1 MWPAAGASPDAGGG
15 SPHQLG
21 EFDVQ
26 GVGDEEEVDEAGS
39 TVCVLPSDDRLAVAA
54 DLLGELFLSEAGVSA
69 SGPDAGPDLLLAGVD
84 PVR

>member
-15 SPHQLG
+15 SSHQLG

-26 GVGDEEEVDEAGS
+26 GVGDEEEVDEVGDAVG
-39 TVCVLPSDDRLAVAA
+39 VLPSDDRLAVASDA
-54 DLLGELFLSEAGVSA
+54 FGELFLGEAGVSA
-69 SGPDAGPDLLLAGVD
+69 SGPDTDPDLLLAGVY